1 MEQSKIYPQCWGAD
15 EGKVFVRISDGEV
28 MGEAISLG
36 KDDSI
41 ENYKEVEIDQINE

>member
-1 MEQSKIYPQCWGAD
+1 MKQSKIYPQCWGAD

-36 KDDSI
+36 KDDNI
-41 ENYKEVEIDQINE
+41 ENYKEIVISKVDM